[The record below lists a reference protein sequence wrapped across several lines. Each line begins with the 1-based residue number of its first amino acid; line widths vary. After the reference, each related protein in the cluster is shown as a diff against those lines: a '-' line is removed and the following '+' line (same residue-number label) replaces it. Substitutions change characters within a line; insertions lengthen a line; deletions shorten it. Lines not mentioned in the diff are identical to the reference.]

1 VEAARNSGICGAMIQ
16 ECLQIAGVT
25 PLPPDIAVK
34 LQTYLDLLLKWNARL
49 NLTAI
54 RNPEGIIQRH
64 FGESIFAAQHLP
76 AGIRTLLDF
85 GSGGGFPG
93 VPVALCR
100 PEIQVV
106 LAESQWKKAAFLRE
120 AVRTLSLENAQVF
133 AGRVEALDREFD
145 AVTLRAVDKME
156 DACRVAVR
164 KLASGG
170 WFVPFTT
177 LEAGDRLRT
186 SLQGIAWESPLM
198 LPGSKQR
205 ILLTGRRVSV
215 PRGTILNPSIPEC
228 P

>member
-1 VEAARNSGICGAMIQ
+1 MIQ
-16 ECLQIAGVT
+16 ESLQIAGIT
-25 PLPPDIAVK
+25 PLPPEILVK

-54 RNPEGIIQRH
+54 RTPEGIIQRH
-64 FGESIFAAQHLP
+64 FGESIFAAQNLP
-76 AGIRTLLDF
+76 AGIWTLLDF

-93 VPVALCR
+93 VPIALCR
-100 PEIQVV
+100 PEIRVV
-106 LAESQWKKAAFLRE
+106 LAESQLKKAAFLRE
-120 AVRTLSLENAQVF
+120 AVRTLSLENALVF

-156 DACRVAVR
+156 DACRIAVG

-170 WFVPFTT
+170 WFAPFTT
-177 LEAGDRLRT
+177 LEAVDRLRT
-186 SLQGIAWESPLM
+186 SLSGIAWESPLT

-205 ILLTGRRVSV
+205 ILLMGRRVSV

-228 P
+228 H